1 MLQFVTG
8 FAVAAVILIPA
19 CLLLMRRNAEKAHS
33 AQKRYIEQIEQLSK
47 LTAGL
52 AHEIKNPL
60 STVKINLKLITG
72 DWDRNDKK
80 LARSMRKVGVIQ
92 KETERLQQI
101 LDDFLRYTGKTEI
114 RPAPA
119 EVNRLVGEVIDFYSP
134 QARSNSITVR
144 VMLSD
149 EPLLCKVDVDMIKQV
164 ILNLFINAQQA
175 MTAGG
180 ELMVK
185 TAKDGNKAL
194 IEIGDTGGGIEPDKV
209 NKIFDAYYSSRP
221 AGTGL
226 GLPTAR
232 KIIEAHNGSISVV
245 SELGKGTLF
254 TVKLP
259 LHDE

>member
-1 MLQFVTG
+1 MAG
-8 FAVAAVILIPA
+8 FAVAAVVIVPA
-19 CLLLMRRNAEKAHS
+19 FMLLMRRNAEKTRS
-33 AQKRYIEQIEQLSK
+33 AQRRRIEQIEQLSK

-60 STVKINLKLITG
+60 SVIKINLKLITE
-72 DWDRNDKK
+72 DWDRNDER

-92 KETERLQQI
+92 KQTDSLQQI
-101 LDDFLRYTGKTEI
+101 LDGFLQYMGKAEI
-114 RPAPA
+114 HPALA
-119 EVNRLVGEVIDFYSP
+119 EINQLVGEVVDFYSP
-134 QARSNSITVR
+134 QAHSHSITVR
-144 VMLSD
+144 IALSK
-149 EPLLCKVDVDMIKQV
+149 EPLQCKVDVGMIKQV

-185 TAKDGNKAL
+185 TVKDKNEAL
-194 IEIGDTGGGIEPDKV
+194 IEISDTGSGIEPDRI
-209 NKIFDAYYSSRP
+209 NNIFDAYYSSRP
-221 AGTGL
+221 GGTGL

-259 LHDE
+259 LCSE

>member
-1 MLQFVTG
+1 LQQFVAG
-8 FAVAAVILIPA
+8 FAVAAVVIVPA
-19 CLLLMRRNAEKAHS
+19 FMLLMHRNAEKTRS
-33 AQKRYIEQIEQLSK
+33 ARRRRIEQIEQLSK

-60 STVKINLKLITG
+60 SIIKINLKLITE
-72 DWDRNDKK
+72 DWDRNDEK

-92 KETERLQQI
+92 KETDRLQQI
-101 LDDFLRYTGKTEI
+101 LDGFLQYMGKTEI
-114 RPAPA
+114 HPALA
-119 EVNRLVGEVIDFYSP
+119 EINQLVGEVVDFYSP
-134 QARSNSITVR
+134 QAHSHSITVR
-144 VMLSD
+144 VVLSK
-149 EPLLCKVDVDMIKQV
+149 EQLLCKVDADMIKQV

-185 TAKDGNKAL
+185 TAKDRNEAL
-194 IEIGDTGGGIEPDKV
+194 IEIGDTGSGIEPDRLD
-209 NKIFDAYYSSRP
+209 KIFDAYYSSRP

-259 LHDE
+259 LCPE